1 MVGYTI
7 STSSPYSQQGAVLTM
22 EAAILMF
29 IGVVMAISYG
39 IILYDAITAWAIDLL
54 AILKEM
60 FMKVSAD
67 HLFLTCFAI
76 EAYEYKGNITVA
88 GLSIGGPVIQCLGLA
103 LGDNPGF
110 AGTPVAG
117 QFILQI
123 PNVED

>member
-1 MVGYTI
+1 MQPRI
-7 STSSPYSQQGAVLTM
+7 SLPSIAAQRGAVLTM

-67 HLFLTCFAI
+67 HLFLTCIAA

-88 GLSIGGPVIQCLGLA
+88 GLSIAGPVDLCNGTVA
-103 LGDNPGF
+103 NPAAAVPAPNAF
-110 AGTPVAG
+110 A
-117 QFILQI
+117 FIADI
-123 PNVED
+123 PLVED